1 MHRMTRDRPLT
12 ADMPREEYVDLCKLR
27 ALNYLDQGDIEKAAA
42 SIIVT
47 LDART
52 DCKLPDHLES
62 LAYSLLLANDAL
74 GLRMLIEE
82 LK

>member
-1 MHRMTRDRPLT
+1 
-12 ADMPREEYVDLCKLR
+12 MPREEYVDLCKLR

-52 DCKLPDHLES
+52 DQAVQPNSSQPTALPARSRSRSSHTGK
-62 LAYSLLLANDAL
+62 AAILLSAVVIPS
-74 GLRMLIEE
+74 RPS
-82 LK
+82 